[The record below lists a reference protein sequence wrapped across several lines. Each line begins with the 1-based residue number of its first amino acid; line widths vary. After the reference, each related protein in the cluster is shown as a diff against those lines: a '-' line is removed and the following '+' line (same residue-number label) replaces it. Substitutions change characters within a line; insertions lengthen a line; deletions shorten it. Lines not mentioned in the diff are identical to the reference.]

1 MGLLQFPLKELHK
14 ELGASFGEF
23 AGWEAPMVYR
33 SAVKEHLAVRENA
46 AVFDVSHMG
55 RLLIRGPDAYEFL
68 QKMVPKELGKVK
80 ELSMSGP
87 TALLN
92 ERAGFKDD
100 VMLYRFSDEEWLMVC
115 NAVNREKV
123 KAWLAQWRDRLR
135 VKVEILDKTFDLA
148 MLALQGP
155 RSAEYM
161 ERLGAQAEVLDLKML
176 QFHPQAEVAG
186 EKTFLVSRSGWTGE
200 DGFEI
205 IAEPGA
211 AGRIFKRLVELGVE
225 PAGLA
230 ARDTIRL
237 EVGFVLYGHDID
249 EETNPLEARYWVFTP
264 SKTGYVGYEALREA
278 MRRGVKRVRLALKMK
293 KKEKGIPREGH
304 KLYIDDVEIGRV
316 TSGNYSPVLKRGI
329 GMVYVDASHAL
340 IGLEVEVE
348 IRGKRYRAKLD
359 DFPLLK
365 R

>member
-1 MGLLQFPLKELHK
+1 MQLLKFPLREIHE

-33 SAVKEHLAVRENA
+33 STIKEHLAVRENA

-55 RLLIRGPDAYEFL
+55 RILIKGPDAFEFL

-92 ERAGFKDD
+92 ERAGFRDD
-100 VMLYRFSDEEWLMVC
+100 VMLYRFSSEEWLMVC

-123 KAWLAQWRDRLR
+123 KAWLSEWRERLGM
-135 VKVEILDKTFDLA
+135 KVEVTDKTFELA

-161 ERLGAQAEVLDLKML
+161 EKLGAPSDVLGLGML
-176 QFHPQAEVAG
+176 QFLPQAELVG
-186 EKTFLVSRSGWTGE
+186 RKTFLVSRSGWTGE

-205 IAEPGA
+205 IAEPDVA
-211 AGRIFKRLVELGVE
+211 ARVFKSLVEMGVE

-249 EETNPLEARYWVFTP
+249 EKTNPLEARYWVFTP
-264 SKTGYVGYEALREA
+264 GKTGYIGYEALREI

-293 KKEKGIPREGH
+293 KKERGIPREGY
-304 KLYIDDVEIGRV
+304 KVYIDDVEIGRV
-316 TSGNYSPVLKRGI
+316 TSGNYSPVLRRGI
-329 GMVYVDASHAL
+329 GMVYVDSSHAL

-359 DFPLLK
+359 DFPLIK